1 MNTTGLTEGGLSAYP
16 AGLASSPPARYGTPR
31 QSSVII
37 GVESPSSKWH
47 SASERDITT
56 VREKIVFADPTLT
69 VFFQSPKSPSR
80 AQSRATNKG
89 EVDQRPWSPFS
100 GRSKVTRATEKGTVY
115 PPLPESRMGD
125 GDTNIERVESIGSPA
140 LKSRARSMAHSTPPG
155 SPSQRVQLFASKPQ
169 YTNGGST

>member
-16 AGLASSPPARYGTPR
+16 AGLVSSPPARYGTPR

-37 GVESPSSKWH
+37 DVESPSPKWH
-47 SASERDITT
+47 TSSERDITT
-56 VREKIVFADPTLT
+56 VREKMVPADPLTLT
-69 VFFQSPKSPSR
+69 VFFQSPKPPSR
-80 AQSRATNKG
+80 AQSKATNKG

-125 GDTNIERVESIGSPA
+125 VDSNLERVESPA
-140 LKSRARSMAHSTPPG
+140 LKSRARSIAHSTPPG